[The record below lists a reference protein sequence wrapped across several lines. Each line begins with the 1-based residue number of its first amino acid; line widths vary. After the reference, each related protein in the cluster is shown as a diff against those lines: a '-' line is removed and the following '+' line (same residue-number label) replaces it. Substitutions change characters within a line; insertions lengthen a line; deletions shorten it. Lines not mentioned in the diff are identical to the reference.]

1 MSNATGSGDEFDF
14 EIIPE
19 SEIKKSARGR
29 KSNVDPKL
37 VEGLRGL
44 KKGSAVR
51 LPKMKCDPKSPD
63 FKKDKARVS
72 ANLRS
77 AMKLAGHSKYGIIF
91 TPDGIPQ
98 VKIG

>member
-1 MSNATGSGDEFDF
+1 MANATGSGDGFDF

-19 SEIKKSARGR
+19 SEIQKVARGR

-37 VEGLRGL
+37 VESLKGL
-44 KKGSAVR
+44 KKGSAAR
-51 LPKMKCDPKSPD
+51 IPKMKCDPKSAD

-72 ANLRS
+72 ASLRA
-77 AMKLAGHSKYGIIF
+77 AMKMAGHAKYGIVF